1 MNDDLYIKIDKL
13 YNQKNI
19 PNIIFHGNY
28 LTGKKTLLEYLLK
41 KIYKTNENIE
51 NYVLTINC
59 SQGKGNI
66 KFMRENLIHFA
77 NMIINRKNGLF
88 KSIILLNADKL
99 TIDAQSALR
108 RIIEI
113 YNHSTRFFIIVD
125 NKYKLLKPIL
135 SRFSEIYCDA
145 KNCDKKIIDPNISIL
160 DNSIKYDYTKK
171 KNTSLNKYLI
181 NQDTSV
187 DFNFLIDLSHKLY
200 NNGYS
205 SDILINYIDTKLPN
219 GLDKYN
225 FLFLLDI
232 YKKEIRNEI
241 ILIMF
246 TLNYIYFRNNID
258 LENIRFI

>member
-1 MNDDLYIKIDKL
+1 MNDDLYIKIDNL

-28 LTGKKTLLEYLLK
+28 LTGKKTLLEYLIK
-41 KIYKTNENIE
+41 KIYKTRNNIN

-77 NMIINRKNGLF
+77 NMIIDRKNNIF

-135 SRFSEIYCDA
+135 SRFSEIYCNS
-145 KNCDKKIIDPNISIL
+145 KSCNIKSYNITTYGSTSL
-160 DNSIKYDYTKK
+160 TKYDYTKK
-171 KNTSLNKYLI
+171 KINLLNKYLI
-181 NQDTSV
+181 NQNNNV
-187 DFNFLIDLSHKLY
+187 DFNFLIELSHKLY

-205 SDILINYIDTKLPN
+205 SDILIHYIDYKIPN
-219 GLDKYN
+219 CLDKYN
-225 FLFLLDI
+225 FLFLFDI

-246 TLNYIYFRNNID
+246 SLNYIYFRNNID